1 MFSCKMSRIKA
12 CFSADED
19 NLIRE
24 KDTETEGG
32 RWVVTG
38 GSTGVD
44 EEKGTQSPQLSLR
57 DKQGWW

>member
-1 MFSCKMSRIKA
+1 MNRIKA

-19 NLIRE
+19 NPIRE

-32 RWVVTG
+32 RRVVTG

-44 EEKGTQSPQLSLR
+44 EEKGTQSPQLSLQ
-57 DKQGWW
+57 DEQGRW